1 MQTKNKITLSIVF
14 SLILLGSITGQI
26 VSRNSPLAATYYKT
40 ATFAGGCFW
49 CMEGPFDKLDG
60 VVSTTSGYVG
70 GHKNNPTYH
79 QVSSGETGHTEAV
92 KIVYDPEKVGYKK
105 LLSVFWRNID
115 PTRKDAQFCDVGPQY
130 RSGVFYL
137 DDAQKMLAEQS
148 KLALK
153 NNKPFKGDVVT
164 EVTQASMFWPAE
176 AYHQDYYQRNPVRYK
191 YYRWGCGRDAR
202 LEALWA
208 DADH

>member
-1 MQTKNKITLSIVF
+1 MKIKQG
-14 SLILLGSITGQI
+14 LLGVILGLTSVQGVI
-26 VSRNSPLAATYYKT
+26 AAEVVKEPVLSE
-40 ATFAGGCFW
+40 AIFAGGCFW

-137 DDAQKMLAEQS
+137 DDAQKMFAEQS

>member
-1 MQTKNKITLSIVF
+1 
-14 SLILLGSITGQI
+14 
-26 VSRNSPLAATYYKT
+26 
-40 ATFAGGCFW
+40 
-49 CMEGPFDKLDG
+49 
-60 VVSTTSGYVG
+60 
-70 GHKNNPTYH
+70 
-79 QVSSGETGHTEAV
+79 
-92 KIVYDPEKVGYKK
+92 
-105 LLSVFWRNID
+105 
-115 PTRKDAQFCDVGPQY
+115 
-130 RSGVFYL
+130 
-137 DDAQKMLAEQS
+137 MLAEQS